1 MPQRSG
7 ASRRSTKA
15 ESSISLKEAPESPK
29 PGGTHPLRRNNKN
42 KQEKVKRKS
51 KTNLAKQLSS
61 TTPPE
66 NGSREAVRDILNRLF
81 GDSAESLVKSLA
93 DSNQLTP
100 EEKARMNEIFGKQAK
115 RRRRKH

>member
-1 MPQRSG
+1 M
-7 ASRRSTKA
+7 
-15 ESSISLKEAPESPK
+15 
-29 PGGTHPLRRNNKN
+29 RRNNKN
-42 KQEKVKRKS
+42 NQEKVKG

-61 TTPPE
+61 TAPPE

-100 EEKARMNEIFGKQAK
+100 EEAARMNEIFCKQAK
-115 RRRRKH
+115 RRRRKR